1 MQYFQA
7 SATNLEV
14 DEVSSDSQADQSP
27 LEQVIQAQAIATELK
42 PALMACLT
50 GTESRRWTVGE
61 LFERVKR
68 LGMRCSKP
76 TIVCALGELE
86 LEIALCPWLPW
97 TLTEQGTEWIL
108 IARNEFL
115 QLLSGVRKVPGV
127 TAATLSD
134 EHKAVLL
141 VVIGH
146 RRKGGVS
153 RTRVSDILGFD
164 ASPHLD
170 ELRKIELVYTAPGK
184 ELNWWRPTPQALLTL
199 GLRSTS
205 DIPELLELERWFDSQ
220 ISFSSPKDVLPSV
233 NPVLERVGARA
244 ARKRRRQL
252 ERRCSAP
259 SSLEVQSDL
268 LAHSSPPGE
277 DPSPL
282 PLPRINLDI
291 ARSRLDEPA

>member
-7 SATNLEV
+7 GATNLEV

-153 RTRVSDILGFD
+153 RTRISDILGFD

-277 DPSPL
+277 GSKSP
-282 PLPRINLDI
+282 PPRINLDI

>member
-14 DEVSSDSQADQSP
+14 DEVSSDSQADQSS

-153 RTRVSDILGFD
+153 RTRISDILGFD

-268 LAHSSPPGE
+268 LGHSSPPGE